1 MKRQLLKNEIEHI
14 DLIVSCIHLE
24 EKAQKEHF
32 DALGSTSLKE
42 LRHAGLALHPLR
54 IKRRSYGFADYP
66 EFNFSLPYPN
76 DSSNFRDGAQIEV
89 FYPGEEAIKAIL
101 LGFDGRSGDVRLLG
115 NDFPDWIEDGAALR
129 LAPDTHTTEVMLRA
143 MEKVRQQ
150 PVLNDL
156 FTKIHADSSDETRPH
171 QTSIKDVNWFNTG
184 LNSSQKLAIKEILG
198 APDLMVVHG
207 PPGTGKTTTLVE
219 AVQQL
224 AAQGKRV
231 LVCAPGNA
239 AVDHFAKSLLG
250 KVKRMVRIGN
260 NARIDESL
268 FPYTIEGI
276 LKDSDQAKEI
286 KKMKIR
292 AEELRK
298 MAHQYKRHFGKD
310 ERDQRKLLMNE
321 VREIRAY
328 IRKSRE
334 HEERSAIENAQVI
347 LGTPVGIWDAFI
359 PDWSLDVVI
368 IDEAGQCLEPLAWA
382 VLSKADHR
390 VLAGDHLQLPPTV
403 ISEEAQKKGFNRS
416 VLETACSAIPNVFL
430 LDTQYRMRRTIAGFS
445 SKQFYDNKL
454 VTPDSLADEGEHFL
468 FYDTAGAGFHEETS
482 EERPGYANSGE
493 MNLVVQLIEKLEI
506 NCSKA
511 AFISPYSSQIALA
524 KETLPS
530 ELRCSTIDSFQGQEM
545 HTIIIS
551 LVRSNDKGQV
561 GFLSDHRRINVAMT
575 RAKERLIVVGDSATL
590 CSDTFF
596 SSLIE
601 YSENNQAYH
610 SCFEVMY

>member
-1 MKRQLLKNEIEHI
+1 MKSADEHI
-14 DLIVSCIHLE
+14 DSIISCIHLE
-24 EKAQKEHF
+24 EKAQKEQY
-32 DALGSTSLKE
+32 DVLGSTSLKE

-66 EFNFSLPYPN
+66 EFNFALPFPN

-89 FYPGEEAIKAIL
+89 FFPGEESIKAIL
-101 LGFDGRSGDVRLLG
+101 LGFDGRAGDVRLLT
-115 NDFPDWIEDGAALR
+115 NDFPDWIDDGAALR
-129 LAPDTHTTEVMLRA
+129 LAPDAHTTEVMLRS
-143 MEKVRQQ
+143 MEKVRQT
-150 PVLNDL
+150 PHLNAL
-156 FTKIHADSSDETRPH
+156 FTTIHSTSSENKSLKIKKTDL
-171 QTSIKDVNWFNTG
+171 NWFNSR
-184 LNSSQKLAIKEILG
+184 LNRSQQEAVRSVFDEN
-198 APDLMVVHG
+198 DLLIIHG

-219 AVQQL
+219 AVQQFV
-224 AAQGKRV
+224 AEGKRV

-239 AVDHFAKSLLG
+239 AVDHFAKNLLG

-276 LKDSDQAKEI
+276 LKDSNEAKEI

-310 ERDQRKLLMNE
+310 ERDQRKLLMNA
-321 VREIRAY
+321 VREIRTY
-328 IRKSRE
+328 IRKSRD
-334 HEERSAIENAQVI
+334 HEERKAIENAQVI
-347 LGTPVGIWDAFI
+347 LGTPVGIWDALV
-359 PDWSLDVVI
+359 PDLSMDVVI

-382 VLSKADHR
+382 VLPKAEKR
-390 VLAGDHLQLPPTV
+390 ILAGDHLQLPPTV
-403 ISEEAQKKGFNRS
+403 LSEEAQKKGFNRS
-416 VLETACSAIPNVFL
+416 ILENAFSSVPSVFL
-430 LDTQYRMRRTIAGFS
+430 LDTQYRMRKSIAGFS
-445 SKQFYDNKL
+445 SKHFYENKL
-454 VTPDSLADEGEHFL
+454 VTPSSLENIGDHFL
-468 FYDTAGAGFHEETS
+468 FYDTAGAGLNEETS
-482 EERPGYANSGE
+482 DERPGYANSGE
-493 MNLVVQLIEKLEI
+493 MNLVLQLIEKLELNKI
-506 NCSKA
+506 HT

-530 ELRCSTIDSFQGQEM
+530 EIRCSTIDSFQGQEM

-575 RAKERLIVVGDSATL
+575 RAKERLIMIGDSSTL
-590 CSDTFF
+590 CSDSFF

-601 YSENNQAYH
+601 YSESIDAYH
-610 SCFEVMY
+610 SCFELLY

>member
-1 MKRQLLKNEIEHI
+1 LKSADEHI
-14 DLIVSCIHLE
+14 DSIISCIHLE
-24 EKAQKEHF
+24 EKAQKEQF

-66 EFNFSLPYPN
+66 EFNFALPYPN

-89 FYPGEEAIKAIL
+89 FFPGEESIKAIL
-101 LGFDGRSGDVRLLG
+101 LGFDGRAGDVRLLT
-115 NDFPDWIEDGAALR
+115 NDFPDWIDDGAALR
-129 LAPDTHTTEVMLRA
+129 LAPDAHTTEVMLRS
-143 MEKVRQQ
+143 MEKVRQT
-150 PVLNDL
+150 PTLNAL
-156 FTKIHADSSDETRPH
+156 FTTIHSPSSEKNSEKSGSTDL
-171 QTSIKDVNWFNTG
+171 SWFNSR
-184 LNSSQKLAIKEILG
+184 LNKSQQEAVSSVFDDT
-198 APDLMVVHG
+198 DLLIVHG

-224 AAQGKRV
+224 VAEGKRV

-239 AVDHFAKSLLG
+239 AVDHFAKNLLG

-310 ERDQRKLLMNE
+310 ERDQRKLLMNA
-321 VREIRAY
+321 VREIRTY
-328 IRKSRE
+328 IRKSRD
-334 HEERSAIENAQVI
+334 HEERKAIENAQVI
-347 LGTPVGIWDAFI
+347 LGTPVGIWDALV
-359 PDWSLDVVI
+359 PDLSMDVVI

-382 VLSKADHR
+382 VLPKAEKR
-390 VLAGDHLQLPPTV
+390 ILAGDHLQLPPTV
-403 ISEEAQKKGFNRS
+403 LSEEAQKKGFNRS
-416 VLETACSAIPNVFL
+416 ILETAFSSVPSVFL
-430 LDTQYRMRRTIAGFS
+430 LDTQYRMRKSIAGFS
-445 SKQFYDNKL
+445 SKHFYENKL
-454 VTPDSLADEGEHFL
+454 VTPESLDNIGDHFL
-468 FYDTAGAGFHEETS
+468 FYDTAGAGLNEETS
-482 EERPGYANSGE
+482 DERPGYANSGE
-493 MNLVVQLIEKLEI
+493 MNLVLQLIEKLELDK
-506 NCSKA
+506 SQT

-524 KETLPS
+524 KENLSS
-530 ELRCSTIDSFQGQEM
+530 EIRCSTIDSFQGQEM

-551 LVRSNDKGQV
+551 LVRSNEKGQV

-575 RAKERLIVVGDSATL
+575 RAKERLIMIGDSSTL
-590 CSDTFF
+590 CSDSFF

-601 YSENNQAYH
+601 YSESIEAYH
-610 SCFEVMY
+610 SCFELMY

>member
-1 MKRQLLKNEIEHI
+1 MKSANEHI
-14 DLIVSCIHLE
+14 DDLISCIHLE
-24 EKAQKEHF
+24 EKAQKEQF

-66 EFNFSLPYPN
+66 EFNFALPYPN

-89 FYPGEEAIKAIL
+89 FFPGEESIKAIL
-101 LGFDGRSGDVRLLG
+101 LGFDGRAGDVRLLT
-115 NDFPDWIEDGAALR
+115 NDFPDWIDDGAALR
-129 LAPDTHTTEVMLRA
+129 LAPDAHTTEVMLRS
-143 MEKVRQQ
+143 MEKVRQT
-150 PVLNDL
+150 PHLNAL
-156 FTKIHADSSDETRPH
+156 FTTIHYPSSENKTQQSGSSDF
-171 QTSIKDVNWFNTG
+171 SWFNSR
-184 LNSSQKLAIKEILG
+184 LNKSQQEAVSSVFDDNDVLI
-198 APDLMVVHG
+198 VHG

-219 AVQQL
+219 VVQQL
-224 AAQGKRV
+224 VAEGKRV

-239 AVDHFAKSLLG
+239 AVDHFAKNLLG

-310 ERDQRKLLMNE
+310 ERDQRKLLMNA
-321 VREIRAY
+321 VREIRTY
-328 IRKSRE
+328 IRKSRD
-334 HEERSAIENAQVI
+334 HEERKAIENAQVI
-347 LGTPVGIWDAFI
+347 LGTPVGIWDALV
-359 PDWSLDVVI
+359 PDLSMDVVI

-382 VLSKADHR
+382 VLPKAEKR
-390 VLAGDHLQLPPTV
+390 ILAGDHLQLPPTV

-416 VLETACSAIPNVFL
+416 ILETAFSSVPSVIL
-430 LDTQYRMRRTIAGFS
+430 LDTQYRMRKSIAGFS
-445 SKQFYDNKL
+445 SKHFYENKL
-454 VTPDSLADEGEHFL
+454 ETPDSLDNIGDHFL
-468 FYDTAGAGFHEETS
+468 FYDTAGAGLNEETS
-482 EERPGYANSGE
+482 DERPGYANSGE
-493 MNLVVQLIEKLEI
+493 MNLVLQLIEKLEI
-506 NCSKA
+506 DKSQT
-511 AFISPYSSQIALA
+511 AFISPYSGQIALA
-524 KETLPS
+524 KETLSS
-530 ELRCSTIDSFQGQEM
+530 EIRCSTIDSFQGQEM

-551 LVRSNDKGQV
+551 LVRSNEKGQV

-575 RAKERLIVVGDSATL
+575 RAKERLIMVGDSSTL
-590 CSDTFF
+590 CSDAFF

-601 YSENNQAYH
+601 YSESIDSYH
-610 SCFEVMY
+610 SCFELMY

>member
-1 MKRQLLKNEIEHI
+1 MKSADEHI
-14 DLIVSCIHLE
+14 DSIISCIHLE
-24 EKAQKEHF
+24 EKAQKEQY

-66 EFNFSLPYPN
+66 EFNFALPYPN

-89 FYPGEEAIKAIL
+89 FFSGEESIKAIL
-101 LGFDGRSGDVRLLG
+101 LGFDGRSGDVRLLT
-115 NDFPDWIEDGAALR
+115 NDFPDWIDDGAALR
-129 LAPDTHTTEVMLRA
+129 LAPDAHTTEVMLRA
-143 MEKVRQQ
+143 MEKVRQT
-150 PVLNDL
+150 PTLNAI
-156 FTKIHADSSDETRPH
+156 F
-171 QTSIKDVNWFNTG
+171 TSIHSPSSEKNSQKSGSTDLSWFNSR
-184 LNSSQKLAIKEILG
+184 LNKSQQEAVSSVFDDT
-198 APDLMVVHG
+198 DLLIVHG

-219 AVQQL
+219 VVQQL
-224 AAQGKRV
+224 VAEGKRV

-239 AVDHFAKSLLG
+239 AVDHFAKNLLG

-276 LKDSDQAKEI
+276 LKDSNEAKEI

-310 ERDQRKLLMNE
+310 ERDQRKLLMNA

-328 IRKSRE
+328 IRKSRD
-334 HEERSAIENAQVI
+334 HEERKAIENAQVI
-347 LGTPVGIWDAFI
+347 LGTPVGIWDALV
-359 PDWSLDVVI
+359 PDLSMDVVI

-382 VLSKADHR
+382 VLPKAEKR
-390 VLAGDHLQLPPTV
+390 ILAGDHLQLPPTV
-403 ISEEAQKKGFNRS
+403 LSQEAQKKGFNRS
-416 VLETACSAIPNVFL
+416 ILEAAFSSVPSVFL
-430 LDTQYRMRRTIAGFS
+430 LDTQYRMRKSIAGFS
-445 SKQFYDNKL
+445 SKHFYENKL
-454 VTPDSLADEGEHFL
+454 VTPNSLDNIGDHFL
-468 FYDTAGAGFHEETS
+468 FYDTAGAGLTEETS

-493 MNLVVQLIEKLEI
+493 MNLVLQLIEKLEL
-506 NCSKA
+506 NKSQT

-524 KETLPS
+524 KETFPS
-530 ELRCSTIDSFQGQEM
+530 EIRCSTIDSFQGQEM

-551 LVRSNDKGQV
+551 LVRSNEKGQV

-575 RAKERLIVVGDSATL
+575 RAKERLIMIGDSSTL
-590 CSDTFF
+590 CSDSFF

-601 YSENNQAYH
+601 YSESIEAYH
-610 SCFEVMY
+610 SCFELMY

>member
-1 MKRQLLKNEIEHI
+1 LKYANEHI
-14 DLIVSCIHLE
+14 DTILSCIHLE
-24 EKAQKEHF
+24 EKAQKEQF

-89 FYPGEEAIKAIL
+89 FFPGEEAIKGIL

-143 MEKVRQQ
+143 MEKVRQH
-150 PVLNDL
+150 PTLNDL
-156 FTKIHADSSDETRPH
+156 FTKIHAESSQEKVRHRTPRPET
-171 QTSIKDVNWFNTG
+171 NWFNTG
-184 LNSSQKLAIKEILG
+184 LNASQKFAVNEILD
-198 APDLMVVHG
+198 APELMIVHG

-224 AAQGKRV
+224 VAEGKRV

-268 FPYTIEGI
+268 FPFTIEGI
-276 LKDSDQAKEI
+276 LKDSDQAKEM

-321 VREIRAY
+321 VREIRSY

-334 HEERSAIENAQVI
+334 HEERNAIEKAQVI
-347 LGTPVGIWDAFI
+347 LGTPVGIWDAFV
-359 PDWSLDVVI
+359 PDSSMDVVI

-382 VLSKADHR
+382 VLSKADQR
-390 VLAGDHLQLPPTV
+390 ILAGDHLQLPPTV
-403 ISEEAQKKGFNRS
+403 LSEEAQKKGFNRS
-416 VLETACSAIPNVFL
+416 ILESACRSIPNIFL
-430 LDTQYRMRRTIAGFS
+430 LDTQYRMRRSIAGFS
-445 SKQFYDNKL
+445 SKQFYDDKL
-454 VTPDSLADEGEHFL
+454 ITPESLADVAEHFL
-468 FYDTAGAGFHEETS
+468 FFDTAGAGFQEETS
-482 EERPGYANSGE
+482 EDRPGYANSGE
-493 MNLVVQLIEKLEI
+493 MNLVVQLLEKLDI
-506 NCSKA
+506 DCSKA

-524 KETLPS
+524 KETLPA
-530 ELRCSTIDSFQGQEM
+530 EVRCSTIDSFQGQEM

-551 LVRSNDKGQV
+551 LVRSNEKGQV

-575 RAKERLIVVGDSATL
+575 RAKERLILIGDSTTL
-590 CSDTFF
+590 CSDVFF
-596 SSLIE
+596 LSLVE
-601 YSENNQAYH
+601 YSENNKSYR
-610 SCFEVMY
+610 SCFEVIY

>member
-1 MKRQLLKNEIEHI
+1 MKSTNEYI
-14 DLIVSCIHLE
+14 DHLISCIHLE
-24 EKAQKEHF
+24 EKAQKEQF

-66 EFNFSLPYPN
+66 EFNFFLPYPN

-89 FYPGEEAIKAIL
+89 FFPGEESIKAIL
-101 LGFDGRSGDVRLLG
+101 LGFDGRSGDVRLLT
-115 NDFPDWIEDGAALR
+115 NDFPDWIDDGAALR
-129 LAPDTHTTEVMLRA
+129 LAPDAHTTEVMLRS
-143 MEKVRQQ
+143 MEKVRQT
-150 PVLNDL
+150 PSLNAL
-156 FTKIHADSSDETRPH
+156 FTTIHSTSSENPPLKNKTTDP
-171 QTSIKDVNWFNTG
+171 KWFNVG
-184 LNSSQKLAIKEILG
+184 LNASQKSAVEGILAEKELVI
-198 APDLMVVHG
+198 VHG

-224 AAQGKRV
+224 VEEGKRV

-276 LKDSDQAKEI
+276 LKDSDQAKEM

-321 VREIRAY
+321 VREIRSY

-334 HEERSAIENAQVI
+334 YEERTAIEHAQVI
-347 LGTPVGIWDAFI
+347 LGTPVGIWDAYV
-359 PDWSLDVVI
+359 PDNSMDVVL

-382 VLSKADHR
+382 VLSKAERR

-403 ISEEAQKKGFNRS
+403 LSEEAQKKGFNRS
-416 VLETACSAIPNVFL
+416 ILEIACATVPSVFL
-430 LDTQYRMRRTIAGFS
+430 LNIQYRMRSAIAGFS
-445 SKQFYDNKL
+445 SQQFYDNKL
-454 VTPDSLADEGEHFL
+454 LTPDSLADIGEHLL
-468 FYDTAGAGFHEETS
+468 FYDTAGAGFNEETN

-493 MNLVVQLIEKLEI
+493 MNLVVQLIEKLAL

-524 KETLPS
+524 KETLPP
-530 ELRCSTIDSFQGQEM
+530 EIRCSTIDSFQGQEM

-551 LVRSNDKGQV
+551 LVRSNEKGQV
-561 GFLSDHRRINVAMT
+561 GFLSDHRRINVALT
-575 RAKERLIVVGDSATL
+575 RAKERLIVIGDSSTL
-590 CSDTFF
+590 CSDSFF

-601 YSENNQAYH
+601 YSEKLGAYH
-610 SCFEVMY
+610 SCFELMY